1 MWCFIHCTY
10 RYWWF
15 VCLQQPH
22 AHQPCTPQKALP
34 LLPALR
40 PLLGALQHRHHQQHL
55 YRTAEDEMEGRAS
68 RPWRRGSRHLRT
80 SSVCPASSPAPPTAP
95 HHNTHSPVQPSPVH
109 PVPSRQRQRR
119 FTAPIRAP
127 SGGGG
132 APGTTHQSS
141 HRPGAAAAAA
151 SLGAPS
157 LAANGAC
164 AWGAAPRAARR
175 PPSWA
180 APAVTRRGGR
190 KGASLSA

>member
-55 YRTAEDEMEGRAS
+55 YLTAEDETEGRAS

-95 HHNTHSPVQPSPVH
+95 HHNTHSPDRSTPSPPGSASAASPPPSALLPARAGAALPAPPTGRPAALEQRLQQRGWGLRPLPQTA
-109 PVPSRQRQRR
+109 PVPGERLRAQPAALHLGPLRQ
-119 FTAPIRAP
+119 
-127 SGGGG
+127 
-132 APGTTHQSS
+132 
-141 HRPGAAAAAA
+141 
-151 SLGAPS
+151 
-157 LAANGAC
+157 
-164 AWGAAPRAARR
+164 
-175 PPSWA
+175 
-180 APAVTRRGGR
+180 
-190 KGASLSA
+190 